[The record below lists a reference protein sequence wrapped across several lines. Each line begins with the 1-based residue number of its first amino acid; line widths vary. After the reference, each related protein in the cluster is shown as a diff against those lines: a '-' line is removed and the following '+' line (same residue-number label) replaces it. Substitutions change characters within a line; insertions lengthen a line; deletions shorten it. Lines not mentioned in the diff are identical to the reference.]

1 MKIITLGD
9 SLLNNQSVLVSDID
23 QGIRDFKQALF
34 EVMHKEKGIGL
45 AAVQVGQL
53 IRLFITHIPQ
63 DIPRVFINPAITE
76 TSLTMAEYEEG
87 CLSIPGINADVI
99 RPVAVKVQAWDE
111 EGKAFSLSTDGLLS
125 RTIQH
130 EIDHLDG
137 KLFIDRINPKKR
149 IRLLK
154 HYRGEKL
161 PA

>member
-111 EGKAFSLSTDGLLS
+111 EGKAFH
-125 RTIQH
+125 Q
-130 EIDHLDG
+130 
-137 KLFIDRINPKKR
+137 
-149 IRLLK
+149 
-154 HYRGEKL
+154 
-161 PA
+161 